1 MPNQGAFKFAFP
13 CANNSP
19 KLGDPGGKH
28 QVRRR
33 GLQRRGARQ
42 GELRCRGPSPG

>member
-19 KLGDPGGKH
+19 KLGEPGG
-28 QVRRR
+28 
-33 GLQRRGARQ
+33 
-42 GELRCRGPSPG
+42 SPKPKKSRLVSVVMDAFKIKGRKV